1 MENRVLY
8 SGPNDTPSTAGSAP
22 ATLPMPTRLFP
33 MTLLA
38 DLTHGEEA
46 DFFALLCGK
55 EELTTREGKPYFKV
69 TFRDAS
75 REVSFPIWND
85 SAWAVDCRENW
96 GIGRFFKMRATY
108 RETNFGPQLE
118 IKKIREVVDGDADD
132 GFTPHMCQPKSR
144 FDSAEMFDEL
154 VGIGKDRID
163 DKKLRALVVD
173 ILQAHRDALLTLPA
187 AKKNHHA
194 YVGGWLEH
202 TLSVTRTAVQLADKY
217 DDYYPDMQPRLDKAI
232 VAAGAILHDIGKLRE
247 YEHQSQGAV
256 YTAEGALIGHMLQ
269 GRDIVREAASDRK
282 LPAESMLRLKHVIV
296 SHQGRPEWGVPK
308 IPMTPEAMIV
318 HYADDL
324 DAKYAMLYTTL
335 RDDKNPGPM
344 TSKKNQLFQQVFRGL
359 S

>member
-1 MENRVLY
+1 M
-8 SGPNDTPSTAGSAP
+8 A
-22 ATLPMPTRLFP
+22 TRLFP
-33 MTLLA
+33 ITLLS
-38 DLTHGEEA
+38 DLAHGEEA
-46 DFFALLCGK
+46 DFFALLCNK

-69 TFRDAS
+69 SFRDAS

-85 SAWAVDCRENW
+85 SAWAVDCREKW
-96 GIGRFFKMRATY
+96 AVGRFFKMRATY

-118 IKKIREVVDGDADD
+118 IKKIREVVDGDADE
-132 GFTPHMCQPKSR
+132 GFSPLMCQPKSR
-144 FDSAEMFDEL
+144 FDSVEMYDEL
-154 VGIGKDRID
+154 VGIAKERID
-163 DKKLRALVVD
+163 DKKLRSLVID
-173 ILQAHRDALLTLPA
+173 ILDAYRETLLTLPA

-217 DDYYPDMQPRLDKAI
+217 DDYYPDMQPRLAKNI

-256 YTAEGALIGHMLQ
+256 YTAEGALIGHMLE
-269 GRDIVREAASDRK
+269 GRDIVREAAADRK
-282 LPAESMLRLKHVIV
+282 LPTETMLRLEHVIV
-296 SHQGRPEWGVPK
+296 SHQGRPEWGAAK

-335 RDDKNPGPM
+335 RDDKTPGPM

-359 S
+359 P